1 LIPVARKRVQH
12 VRVIVIR
19 QEQRPPLGRDPTR
32 EAGTE
37 RDPHPLLDLLL
48 DPNRR
53 PGDQLA
59 ALGIQQQDRHRVDL
73 EQRLRPLEQGRQQVV
88 EAQMRKRR
96 IGHKLQPP
104 QPWASHSSVS
114 LVKAWTTRSGDCR
127 SSRRLSISFSVPTTP
142 RAGRRW

>member
-1 LIPVARKRVQH
+1 MID
-12 VRVIVIR
+12 IR
-19 QEQRPPLGRDPTR
+19 QEQRLPLGRDPTR

-96 IGHKLQPP
+96 IGHKLHPP
-104 QPWASHSSVS
+104 QPLGVAQFGLARQGMDDS
-114 LVKAWTTRSGDCR
+114 L
-127 SSRRLSISFSVPTTP
+127 RRLPLLSQTVDLVL
-142 RAGRRW
+142 RADDAQEPARRW